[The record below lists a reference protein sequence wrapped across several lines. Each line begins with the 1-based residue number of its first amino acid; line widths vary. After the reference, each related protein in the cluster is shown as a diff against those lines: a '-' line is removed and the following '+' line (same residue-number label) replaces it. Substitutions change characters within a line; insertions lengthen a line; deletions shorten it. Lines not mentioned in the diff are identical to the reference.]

1 MRSALLLLLMTT
13 VLELLSLEKGQAQN
27 PTSFTVYG
35 TVIDSATQKPING
48 AAIFLREV
56 RIGSYT
62 DKNGFYGLAA
72 PNGQY
77 TLRVSYL
84 GYLPKI
90 INVKLDQNQILDI
103 SLSKDIQLLQE
114 VVVTSSNPEENI
126 KNTETGMAKLSI
138 RSIRKIPAFMGEVD
152 VMRSLQMLPGV
163 SSVGEGSSGL
173 NIRGGSIDQNLV
185 LMDEAPVFNSSHL
198 FGFFSIFN
206 PDAVNDVTLSRGAI
220 SAEYGGRTSSVLNV
234 KLKEPDLEKGS
245 IFGGV
250 GVVSS
255 RFGFEAPII
264 KNKLSILLASRGS
277 INDYLFK
284 LGPNSIKGTIANF
297 YDLTGK
303 ILFKPTSNTRLAYT
317 SYYSYDIFK
326 LPGDSLSTVQVNASS
341 STFRYRTFNQTL
353 KFSWFITPKSS
364 FSIFGVQS
372 LYRAQTSAPDSSVAF
387 TLRSSIRMRSVK
399 ARYLHATDKTN
410 LSFGLEA
417 NFYEIH
423 PNTLEPGP
431 FSNLLKLEI
440 APEIARETGAY
451 IEDEWKFS
459 KAFSVIAGLR
469 YSFFQ
474 RMGPDTVRSYDG
486 DIHRQE
492 TVASTEFVSKNKVA
506 QSYGGFEPR
515 LSLRYAL
522 DDNTSIKASYNRMR
536 QYVQLFSNTTAALP
550 TARWGTSD
558 LNLKPQIADQ
568 VALGFFKN
576 LNKNAW
582 ETSVE
587 IYYRRSSNFPD
598 YRDLANL
605 IFSQKLEQEV
615 IQGQGK
621 AYGIE
626 FMARKNIGFFRGWV
640 TYTYARTKI
649 KMDEKYASIHNYT
662 GAWYPANYDKPH
674 TLNLMMSY
682 RMSSTVTFSA
692 NFTYSTGRP
701 ATFPYGKF
709 LVNGNA
715 VPIYPTRNLQ
725 RIPDFHRLDL
735 SLIIDPS
742 ASTSRPKKKWQGSW
756 IISIYNVY
764 GHKNAYSV
772 YSDLNQLQQTNS
784 YKLAI
789 FGAVFP
795 SLTYNFKL

>member
-1 MRSALLLLLMTT
+1 MLFIR
-13 VLELLSLEKGQAQN
+13 EKGMAQN
-27 PTSFTVYG
+27 KPSSFTIYG
-35 TVIDSATQKPING
+35 TVIDSVTKTPISG
-48 AAIFLREV
+48 AAVFLREV
-56 RIGSYT
+56 RIGGDT
-62 DKNGFYGLAA
+62 DKSGFYGLAA
-72 PNGQY
+72 PVGEY
-77 TLRVSYL
+77 TLRISYL
-84 GYLPKI
+84 GYLPKVI
-90 INVKLDQNQILDI
+90 KVKLDKNQILDI
-103 SLSKDIQLLQE
+103 SLIKDIQLLQE
-114 VVVTSSNPEENI
+114 VIVMSSNPEENI
-126 KNTETGMAKLSI
+126 KNTETGLAKLNI

-163 SSVGEGSSGL
+163 SSVGEGSTGL
-173 NIRGGSIDQNLV
+173 NVRGGSIDQNLV

-206 PDAVNDVTLSRGAI
+206 PDAVNDVSLSRGAI

-234 KLKEPDLEKGS
+234 KLKEPDLEKGGL
-245 IFGGV
+245 FGGV
-250 GVVSS
+250 GLVSN
-255 RFGFEAPII
+255 RFGFETPII
-264 KNKLSILLASRGS
+264 KNKLSILVASRGS
-277 INDYLFK
+277 VNDYLFK

-303 ILFKPTSNTRLAYT
+303 ILYKPTKDTRLSYT
-317 SYYSYDIFK
+317 SYYSYDVFK

-353 KFSWFITPKSS
+353 KFSWFINSKSS

-387 TLRSSIRMRSVK
+387 TLKSSIRLRSIK
-399 ARYLHATDKTN
+399 ARYLHTGVKSN

-417 NFYEIH
+417 NSYQIH
-423 PNTLEPGP
+423 PNLLEPGP
-431 FSNLLKLEI
+431 YSNVLRLEI
-440 APEIARETGAY
+440 APELARETALY
-451 IEDEWKFS
+451 VEDEWKVSS
-459 KAFSVIAGLR
+459 KLSVIAGLR

-474 RMGPDTVRSYDG
+474 RLGPDTVRSYDG
-486 DIHRQE
+486 VIHREE
-492 TVASTEFVSKNKVA
+492 TVMATQFVGANKVA

-515 LSLRYAL
+515 LSLRYSL

-536 QYVQLFSNTTAALP
+536 QYIQLFSNTTAALP

-558 LNLKPQIADQ
+558 LNIKPQISDQ

-582 ETSVE
+582 ETSAE

-605 IFSQKLEQEV
+605 IFSPKLEQEV
-615 IQGQGK
+615 IQGKGK

-626 FMARKNIGFFRGWV
+626 LLVRKNLGFFRGWF

-649 KMDEKYASIHNYT
+649 KMDEQYASIHNYT

-674 TLNLMMSY
+674 TVNLMMSY
-682 RMSSTVTFSA
+682 RMSATVTFSA

-709 LVNGNA
+709 SVNGNA

-725 RIPDFHRLDL
+725 RIPDFHRLDV
-735 SLIIDPS
+735 SLIIDPN
-742 ASTSRPKKKWQGSW
+742 ASIVRPKRKWQGTW
-756 IISIYNVY
+756 VLSIYNLY
-764 GHKNAYSV
+764 GHKNAYSI